1 MARTKKYKTRK
12 TRRPRK
18 KTRKT
23 RRSRKG
29 KSRRGGLSR
38 WFAEEWIDVCTGKPC
53 GRKKGSKRRMPYCR
67 PKRKVTSRTPKTRRS
82 LSKKK
87 IKEMC
92 RKKRRRPKSR
102 MKKV

>member
-12 TRRPRK
+12 TK
-18 KTRKT
+18 RKT
-23 RRSRKG
+23 RRKTKRSRKS
-29 KSRRGGLSR
+29 KRGGLSR

>member
-1 MARTKKYKTRK
+1 MARTKKYKS
-12 TRRPRK
+12 K
-18 KTRKT
+18 KTK
-23 RRSRKG
+23 RSRKSRKSRKS

>member
-1 MARTKKYKTRK
+1 MATRK
-12 TRRPRK
+12 TK
-18 KTRKT
+18 RKT
-23 RRSRKG
+23 KRSRKNKRSKRSRKT
-29 KSRRGGLSR
+29 KSRKGGLSR

-82 LSKKK
+82 LSRKK